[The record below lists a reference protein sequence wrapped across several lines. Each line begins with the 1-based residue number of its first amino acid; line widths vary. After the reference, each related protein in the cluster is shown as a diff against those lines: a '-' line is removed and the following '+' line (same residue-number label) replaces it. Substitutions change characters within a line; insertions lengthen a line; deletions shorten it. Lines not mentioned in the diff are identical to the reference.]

1 MKMPLLYI
9 YMEYKCHMEFSC
21 VVVHSLIAV
30 LSDGLDMDAVK
41 LPTKV
46 HLKCRRI

>member
-1 MKMPLLYI
+1 MKTPLLYI
-9 YMEYKCHMEFSC
+9 DMESKCHMEFSC
-21 VVVHSLIAV
+21 VVHSLIAM
-30 LSDGLDMDAVK
+30 LSDGLDGVE

>member
-1 MKMPLLYI
+1 MKMTLLYI
-9 YMEYKCHMEFSC
+9 DMESKCHMEFSC
-21 VVVHSLIAV
+21 VVVHSLIAM
-30 LSDGLDMDAVK
+30 LSDGLDGVE